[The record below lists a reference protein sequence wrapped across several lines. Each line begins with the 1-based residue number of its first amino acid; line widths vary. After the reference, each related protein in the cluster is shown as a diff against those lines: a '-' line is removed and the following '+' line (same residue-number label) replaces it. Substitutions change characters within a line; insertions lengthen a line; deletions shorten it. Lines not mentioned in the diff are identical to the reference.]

1 MIFNKWPRWPMMA
14 VLAFGL
20 IFLWTQNGYRYLFA
34 PRIHATVETCG
45 TDCFVSWSD
54 NGKAVSAVV
63 DGADGL
69 TTGQTLD
76 VYPVGDI
83 GHVTPADATPAVI
96 WVFVLVVLLY
106 LVLVALRVTRATAN
120 RRRAREEGK
129 RTHRAGELAV
139 LTITLGL
146 PVPLVGG
153 LLMLGDDSRS
163 AGLVVLLTGV
173 VILVGS
179 ASAYLAAN
187 WGPPADPAG
196 AS

>member
-1 MIFNKWPRWPMMA
+1 
-14 VLAFGL
+14 
-20 IFLWTQNGYRYLFA
+20 
-34 PRIHATVETCG
+34 
-45 TDCFVSWSD
+45 
-54 NGKAVSAVV
+54 
-63 DGADGL
+63 
-69 TTGQTLD
+69 
-76 VYPVGDI
+76 
-83 GHVTPADATPAVI
+83 
-96 WVFVLVVLLY
+96 VLVVLLY

-120 RRRAREEGK
+120 RRRAREEGE

-146 PVPLVGG
+146 PVTLVGG

-179 ASAYLAAN
+179 AGAYLAAN